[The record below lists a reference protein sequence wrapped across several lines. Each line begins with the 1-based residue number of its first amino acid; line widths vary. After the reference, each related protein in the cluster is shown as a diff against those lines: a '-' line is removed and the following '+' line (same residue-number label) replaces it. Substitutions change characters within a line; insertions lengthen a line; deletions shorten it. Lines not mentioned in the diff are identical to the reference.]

1 MTEVDEDNIR
11 EVDINKIKKYAP
23 NDSNKICVWEIE
35 RKNARSPL
43 FSGYLTTSNNEVF
56 EVILWLN
63 TSKKDKM
70 YLNGDVKE
78 TNLRFVNGKNE

>member
-43 FSGYLTTSNNEVF
+43 FSGYLTT
-56 EVILWLN
+56 
-63 TSKKDKM
+63 
-70 YLNGDVKE
+70 
-78 TNLRFVNGKNE
+78 